1 MKTPSAHLK
10 CNLSS
15 PDITPLQQLPCTQS
29 AWLINQVDIAYG
41 QFQMLPL
48 FILAITATALY
59 SSSSSISTPKGVLYL
74 MNKMTIRSAATA
86 ASDQIKHGLK

>member
-41 QFQMLPL
+41 QFRMLP
-48 FILAITATALY
+48 IY
-59 SSSSSISTPKGVLYL
+59 ISHYCHCTTHPRHLSL
-74 MNKMTIRSAATA
+74 NSQRSAVLDEQNDNQKRRH
-86 ASDQIKHGLK
+86 SRL